1 MRKPLVREWKRE
13 RERAVER
20 KVNSRE
26 RKDGKN
32 QQRRIASEGE
42 REKIE
47 GKEREKETKKR
58 RRVRSWESW
67 GRKEGRQEGWR
78 FLHRGG
84 GISSGIPKSTR
95 E

>member
-1 MRKPLVREWKRE
+1 MEE

-47 GKEREKETKKR
+47 GKEREKEKKKKEKKR
-58 RRVRSWESW
+58 K
-67 GRKEGRQEGWR
+67 RKR
-78 FLHRGG
+78 FLM
-84 GISSGIPKSTR
+84 SS
-95 E
+95 